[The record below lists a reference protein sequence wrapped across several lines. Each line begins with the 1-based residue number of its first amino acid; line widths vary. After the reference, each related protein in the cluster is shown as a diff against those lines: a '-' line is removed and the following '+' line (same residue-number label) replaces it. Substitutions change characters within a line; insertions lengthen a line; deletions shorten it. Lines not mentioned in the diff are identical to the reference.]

1 VCWGQTG
8 GFSGYCGYQGGTMV
22 THLWFIHNGF
32 PMDGA
37 SAG

>member
-1 VCWGQTG
+1 VLG
-8 GFSGYCGYQGGTMV
+8 GKQEGFPGYCGYQGGTMV
-22 THLWFIHNGF
+22 THLRFIHNVF